1 MSGKETQMLALA
13 RDEDLDVILLQETE
27 LRHFYASIFSIPGYD
42 IFAEEGQE
50 KVRVMTSVQR
60 GSFDSVT
67 RLEYGSPNST
77 KRQEV
82 ALSLEQKGS
91 RPITIINYYSEWLQE
106 DLKTKQNKL
115 QNMISNIT
123 TTKRDR
129 LYAMADLNLDLSRDD
144 L

>member
-1 MSGKETQMLALA
+1 M
-13 RDEDLDVILLQETE
+13 
-27 LRHFYASIFSIPGYD
+27 
-42 IFAEEGQE
+42 
-50 KVRVMTSVQR
+50 RVMTSVQR

-82 ALSLEQKGS
+82 ALSLEQKSS

>member
-1 MSGKETQMLALA
+1 M
-13 RDEDLDVILLQETE
+13 
-27 LRHFYASIFSIPGYD
+27 
-42 IFAEEGQE
+42 
-50 KVRVMTSVQR
+50 RVMTSVQR